1 MVNVLTVDVEDW
13 YTSSLDVLP
22 GAQAEHGQKPDESV
36 VANTLS
42 LLHLL
47 STHGHRAT
55 FFILGTVAE
64 HYPEVVQAIA
74 EGGHEV
80 ALHGYSHRLVY
91 EMSPEEFR
99 CDLAKGR
106 ELVEAAGAVGPFGYR
121 APYWS
126 ITKKS
131 LWALE
136 VLRAEGIRYDA
147 SIFPIGRQL
156 YGIPDAPTGPHTM
169 ALPNSRSEIW
179 EFPPATLRLLG
190 KNVPISGGGYL
201 RLFPYCLIRSG
212 IRRLNS
218 AGQPAIMYLHPY
230 ELDPSDVNLPGE
242 LAPSSCGGLSYR
254 LQRLNRDR
262 NPRKIRRLL
271 DDFSFSSIDQVFASL
286 LGVGQENSGSSG
298 GASA

>member
-156 YGIPDAPTGPHTM
+156 YGIPDAPTGPHLGIPAGHVETTGEERADQRWRLSS
-169 ALPNSRSEIW
+169 ALPVLPDPLGDPEAELRR
-179 EFPPATLRLLG
+179 ATSDH
-190 KNVPISGGGYL
+190 VPS
-201 RLFPYCLIRSG
+201 PIR
-212 IRRLNS
+212 
-218 AGQPAIMYLHPY
+218 AGPI
-230 ELDPSDVNLPGE
+230 
-242 LAPSSCGGLSYR
+242 
-254 LQRLNRDR
+254 
-262 NPRKIRRLL
+262 
-271 DDFSFSSIDQVFASL
+271 
-286 LGVGQENSGSSG
+286 
-298 GASA
+298 